1 MPTVN
6 TNSAAQ
12 FALNKLNAT
21 EREMTTSMERLSSG
35 KRINHAGDDAAG
47 AAIADRM
54 TAQIRGLEQS
64 VRNAADVISMAQV
77 TEGALDESSSII
89 QRIRELAIQSASDT
103 YNGEERAYIDAEV
116 DQLLAELDRVT
127 RDTTFNEIAVL
138 DGSFADRRFQIGTHE
153 REFAQLS
160 VSSMRID
167 SLGAYKATSQG
178 TETTDDTGGPV
189 DNDNLALNA
198 YAVAD
203 TSETNLVQAESFTVH
218 GILGSSSVTAA
229 AGSNVRDIATSVN
242 AVFDS
247 TGVSAIASTQ
257 LKLQAKTLD
266 DAYNGQTSL
275 SFSIQGKN
283 TTAVTI
289 AANVTLNNN
298 EGSSVLSELRDS
310 INNYTT
316 TTGVTATLST
326 DKSSM
331 ILVQNEGYD
340 IKLGDVNFGGD
351 TTTTGTRRTL
361 LVTSLDNNEV
371 VAGDPVSLGDT
382 NVTTTDDDGLFSGTI
397 TTTDTVIG
405 ATPTETSLTVTG
417 ATTLTSVAS
426 TFNGGGNPM
435 GTAALNTIALA
446 DASNFATAGTIKI
459 GSEFFTY
466 TGKSGNNLTG
476 VLRARESSTA
486 FNHAH
491 SAAVTQVI
499 GSKDTMAGS
508 GVIKADTTNLAAS
521 GAVKIGNEFFTYTG
535 KTGTTL
541 TGVTRAASSTTAA
554 IHEPTAA
561 ITQALTISETT
572 LNVGDTTGFPTA
584 GTLQIGN
591 EFVTYTGV
599 TATSFTGVTRGVTVD
614 TITSTASNHANGD
627 SIKDMSSRF
636 TLTGPLSLAN
646 DDNKVCDEQT
656 IASGFTGSES
666 LVMVDATA
674 TLNSFITITSTA
686 ASSANFVITGTDV
699 YGNEQTETIPGHTG
713 STYPKTLTSTK
724 IYGTVASVKPSTT
737 DSDAKI
743 RVGVKSTIA
752 NESILVTITS
762 SASDESA
769 KTFTVVGTGMD
780 GTSLTEIITGPE
792 ANKTVTGRR
801 IFKTIHT
808 ITPSDTTTGAIKIGV
823 KGADSVIITGQLEM
837 SSSNSFTVVGEDG
850 KGLFEASPGAASLDK
865 LSGVS
870 LLTRQSSVDALRVLD
885 RSLDRIHKERA
896 KLGALMSRMEKAID
910 NLSNVALNTNAS
922 RGRIEDADFAKE
934 SARMTKA
941 QILQQSAMAMIAQ
954 AGKAQQ
960 NVLQL
965 LQN

>member
-6 TNSAAQ
+6 NNTAAQ
-12 FALNKLNAT
+12 FALNKLNQT
-21 EREMTTSMERLSSG
+21 ERDMTTAMERLSSG

-103 YNGEERAYIDAEV
+103 YNGEERAYLDAEV

-160 VSSMRID
+160 ISSMRLD
-167 SLGAYKATSQG
+167 SLGAYKASSQG
-178 TETTDDTGGPV
+178 TETTDVANSAV

-203 TSETNLVQAESFTVH
+203 TSEANLVQAESFTIH

-229 AGSNVRDIATSVN
+229 AGSNIRDVATSVN

-266 DAYNGQTSL
+266 ATYNGQTSI

-283 TTAVTI
+283 TTAITV

-326 DKSSM
+326 DNSSM

-340 IKLGDVNFGGD
+340 IKLGDVNFAGD
-351 TTTTGTRRTL
+351 TTTTGARRTL
-361 LVTSLDNNEV
+361 LVTSLDNDEV
-371 VAGDPVSLGDT
+371 VAGDAVSLGDT
-382 NVTTTDDDGLFSGTI
+382 NVTTTDADGIFAS
-397 TTTDTVIG
+397 
-405 ATPTETSLTVTG
+405 ATLG
-417 ATTLTSVAS
+417 
-426 TFNGGGNPM
+426 
-435 GTAALNTIALA
+435 
-446 DASNFATAGTIKI
+446 
-459 GSEFFTY
+459 
-466 TGKSGNNLTG
+466 
-476 VLRARESSTA
+476 
-486 FNHAH
+486 
-491 SAAVTQVI
+491 AVTTI
-499 GSKDTMAGS
+499 GGKPG
-508 GVIKADTTNLAAS
+508 DTTPVAFAS
-521 GAVKIGNEFFTYTG
+521 GPGS
-535 KTGTTL
+535 
-541 TGVTRAASSTTAA
+541 VTDLDA
-554 IHEPTAA
+554 IVT
-561 ITQALTISETT
+561 TQALDSY
-572 LNVGDTTGFPTA
+572 
-584 GTLQIGN
+584 GN
-591 EFVTYTGV
+591 N
-599 TATSFTGVTRGVTVD
+599 A
-614 TITSTASNHANGD
+614 
-627 SIKDMSSRF
+627 
-636 TLTGPLSLAN
+636 LSL
-646 DDNKVCDEQT
+646 
-656 IASGFTGSES
+656 
-666 LVMVDATA
+666 VDATQ
-674 TLNSFITITSTA
+674 TLNSFVTIQGDADTSGIT
-686 ASSANFVITGTDV
+686 FLITGTDV
-699 YGNEQTETIPGHTG
+699 YGNAQTETIAGPSAAGASNHAT
-713 STYPKTLTSTK
+713 TTK
-724 IYGTVASVKPSTT
+724 IFGTVTEVKPSGSVA
-737 DSDAKI
+737 SDVI
-743 RVGVKSTIA
+743 VGRLNTIA
-752 NESILVTITS
+752 NQAALVTITS
-762 SASDESA
+762 AASDESA
-769 KTFTVVGTGMD
+769 KTFTVTGTDMSGNA
-780 GTSLTEIITGPE
+780 LIEVITGPE

-801 IFKTIHT
+801 IFKTIT
-808 ITPSDTTTGAIKIGV
+808 SVVNSAATTGAITIGV
-823 KGADSVIITGQLEM
+823 KAADSVIVTGQLEM
-837 SSSNSFTVVGEDG
+837 VSSNSFTVIGEDG
-850 KGLFEASPGAASLDK
+850 KGLFETSPGAASLDK

-870 LLTRQSSVDALRVLD
+870 LLSRQSSVDALRVLD

-934 SARMTKA
+934 SARLTKA

>member
-6 TNSAAQ
+6 SNSAAQ
-12 FALNKLNAT
+12 FALNKLTAT
-21 EREMTTSMERLSSG
+21 ERDMTTAMERLSSG

-160 VSSMRID
+160 ISSMRLD
-167 SLGAYKATSQG
+167 SLGAYKASSQG
-178 TETTDDTGGPV
+178 TETTDVANSAV

-203 TSETNLVQAESFTVH
+203 TSEANLVQAESFTLH

-326 DKSSM
+326 DNSSM

-340 IKLGDVNFGGD
+340 IKLGDVNFAGD
-351 TTTTGTRRTL
+351 TTTTGSRRTL

-371 VAGDPVSLGDT
+371 VAGDAVSLGDT
-382 NVTTTDDDGLFSGTI
+382 NVTTTDADGIFASATLSAVTTI
-397 TTTDTVIG
+397 
-405 ATPTETSLTVTG
+405 
-417 ATTLTSVAS
+417 
-426 TFNGGGNPM
+426 GG
-435 GTAALNTIALA
+435 
-446 DASNFATAGTIKI
+446 KI
-459 GSEFFTY
+459 G
-466 TGKSGNNLTG
+466 
-476 VLRARESSTA
+476 
-486 FNHAH
+486 
-491 SAAVTQVI
+491 
-499 GSKDTMAGS
+499 
-508 GVIKADTTNLAAS
+508 DTTPVAFAS
-521 GAVKIGNEFFTYTG
+521 GPGS
-535 KTGTTL
+535 
-541 TGVTRAASSTTAA
+541 VTDDNA
-554 IHEPTAA
+554 IVT
-561 ITQALTISETT
+561 TQALDSY
-572 LNVGDTTGFPTA
+572 
-584 GTLQIGN
+584 GN
-591 EFVTYTGV
+591 N
-599 TATSFTGVTRGVTVD
+599 A
-614 TITSTASNHANGD
+614 
-627 SIKDMSSRF
+627 
-636 TLTGPLSLAN
+636 LSL
-646 DDNKVCDEQT
+646 
-656 IASGFTGSES
+656 
-666 LVMVDATA
+666 VDATQ
-674 TLNSFITITSTA
+674 TLNSFVTIQGDADTSGIT
-686 ASSANFVITGTDV
+686 FLVTGTDV
-699 YGNEQTETIPGHTG
+699 YGNALTETITG
-713 STYPKTLTSTK
+713 PSVAGASGFVTSTN
-724 IYGTVASVKPSTT
+724 IFGTVTEVKPSGSVA
-737 DSDAKI
+737 SDVI
-743 RVGVKSTIA
+743 VGRLNTIA
-752 NESILVTITS
+752 NQSALVTITS
-762 SASDESA
+762 GGSDEST
-769 KTFTVVGTGMD
+769 KTFTVTGTDMSGNA
-780 GTSLTEIITGPE
+780 LIEVITGPE
-792 ANKTVTGRR
+792 ASKTVTGRR
-801 IFKTIHT
+801 IFKTIT
-808 ITPSDTTTGAIKIGV
+808 SVVNSAATTGNITIGV
-823 KGADSVIITGQLEM
+823 KAADSVIVTGQLEM
-837 SSSNSFTVVGEDG
+837 SSSNSFTVIGEDG

-910 NLSNVALNTNAS
+910 NLSNVALNTNTS

-934 SARMTKA
+934 SAKLTKA

>member
-6 TNSAAQ
+6 TNTAAQ

-21 EREMTTSMERLSSG
+21 ERDMTTAMERLSSG

-89 QRIRELAIQSASDT
+89 QRIRELAIQSASDS

-138 DGSFADRRFQIGTHE
+138 DGSFADKRFQIGTHE

-160 VSSMRID
+160 ISSMRLD
-167 SLGAYKATSQG
+167 SLGAYKASSQG
-178 TETTDDTGGPV
+178 TETTDIDNTAV

-203 TSETNLVQAESFTVH
+203 TSEENLVQAESFTIH

-283 TTAVTI
+283 TTAITI

-298 EGSSVLSELRDS
+298 EGSSDLSELRDS
-310 INNYTT
+310 INNYTI

-326 DKSSM
+326 DKSSIIM
-331 ILVQNEGYD
+331 VQNEGYD
-340 IKLGDVNFGGD
+340 IKLGEVNFAGD
-351 TTTTGTRRTL
+351 TSTTGSRRTL

-371 VAGDPVSLGDT
+371 VAGDAVSLGDT
-382 NVTTTDDDGLFSGTI
+382 NVTDTDPDGISTTGGNGSSDALTINGALISTAADDDGLVDSF
-397 TTTDTVIG
+397 
-405 ATPTETSLTVTG
+405 
-417 ATTLTSVAS
+417 
-426 TFNGGGNPM
+426 
-435 GTAALNTIALA
+435 
-446 DASNFATAGTIKI
+446 DASANGTTA
-459 GSEFFTY
+459 
-466 TGKSGNNLTG
+466 LTQDG
-476 VLRARESSTA
+476 VL
-486 FNHAH
+486 
-491 SAAVTQVI
+491 
-499 GSKDTMAGS
+499 
-508 GVIKADTTNLAAS
+508 
-521 GAVKIGNEFFTYTG
+521 
-535 KTGTTL
+535 
-541 TGVTRAASSTTAA
+541 ASSTTLNSR
-554 IHEPTAA
+554 IS
-561 ITQALTISETT
+561 ITHAT
-572 LNVGDTTGFPTA
+572 DTDS
-584 GTLQIGN
+584 
-591 EFVTYTGV
+591 TYTIVGLD
-599 TATSFTGVTRGVTVD
+599 AFGN
-614 TITSTASNHANGD
+614 TITEDIAVEDTNETFS
-627 SIKDMSSRF
+627 
-636 TLTGPLSLAN
+636 TLTYASVTSITPSGNGPS
-646 DDNKVCDEQT
+646 DV
-656 IASGFTGSES
+656 SVG
-666 LVMVDATA
+666 V
-674 TLNSFITITSTA
+674 A
-686 ASSANFVITGTDV
+686 A
-699 YGNEQTETIPGHTG
+699 
-713 STYPKTLTSTK
+713 
-724 IYGTVASVKPSTT
+724 TVAHKN
-737 DSDAKI
+737 A
-743 RVGVKSTIA
+743 
-752 NESILVTITS
+752 LVTITS
-762 SASDESA
+762 DSADESD
-769 KTFTVVGTGMD
+769 KTFTVVGIAMD
-780 GTSLTEIITGPE
+780 GTSLTEVITGPE
-792 ANKTVTGRR
+792 ANETVTGRQ
-801 IFKTIHT
+801 IFRDIYS
-808 ITPSDTTTGAIKIGV
+808 ITPSAALTGDVTAGT
-823 KGADSVIITGQLEM
+823 KGADSVIVTGQLEM
-837 SSSNSFTVVGEDG
+837 SSSNSFTVIGEDG

-870 LLTRQSSVDALRVLD
+870 LLSRQSSVDALRVLD

-934 SARMTKA
+934 SARLTKS

>member
-6 TNSAAQ
+6 SNTAAQ
-12 FALNKLNAT
+12 FALNKMNAT
-21 EREMTTSMERLSSG
+21 ERDMTTAMERLSSG

-54 TAQIRGLEQS
+54 TAQIKGLEQS

-160 VSSMRID
+160 ISSMRLD
-167 SLGAYKATSQG
+167 SLGAYKASSQG
-178 TETTDDTGGPV
+178 TETTDVANSAV

-203 TSETNLVQAESFTVH
+203 TSEANLVQAESFTIH

-229 AGSNVRDIATSVN
+229 AGSTVRDIATSVN

-326 DKSSM
+326 DRSSM

-340 IKLGDVNFGGD
+340 IKLGDVNFAGD
-351 TTTTGTRRTL
+351 TTTTGARRTL
-361 LVTSLDNNEV
+361 LVTSLDNDEI
-371 VAGDPVSLGDT
+371 VAGDAVSLGDT
-382 NVTTTDDDGLFSGTI
+382 NVTTTSTTSVVAAAQASAGVAMTLNSSGIAGAVEHNGSLVATVDIASAGNFTLDGVYKDSTSLSSKITIKNRDAVDNSSFKYTITGTDQYGNTLTEIIDGTSGSGTI
-397 TTTDTVIG
+397 TTGTKVFKTVSAISVDGNSGSVEIG
-405 ATPTETSLTVTG
+405 TTPVVVNQAALITVT
-417 ATTLTSVAS
+417 
-426 TFNGGGNPM
+426 
-435 GTAALNTIALA
+435 
-446 DASNFATAGTIKI
+446 
-459 GSEFFTY
+459 
-466 TGKSGNNLTG
+466 
-476 VLRARESSTA
+476 
-486 FNHAH
+486 
-491 SAAVTQVI
+491 
-499 GSKDTMAGS
+499 
-508 GVIKADTTNLAAS
+508 
-521 GAVKIGNEFFTYTG
+521 
-535 KTGTTL
+535 
-541 TGVTRAASSTTAA
+541 
-554 IHEPTAA
+554 
-561 ITQALTISETT
+561 
-572 LNVGDTTGFPTA
+572 
-584 GTLQIGN
+584 
-591 EFVTYTGV
+591 
-599 TATSFTGVTRGVTVD
+599 
-614 TITSTASNHANGD
+614 
-627 SIKDMSSRF
+627 
-636 TLTGPLSLAN
+636 
-646 DDNKVCDEQT
+646 
-656 IASGFTGSES
+656 
-666 LVMVDATA
+666 
-674 TLNSFITITSTA
+674 
-686 ASSANFVITGTDV
+686 
-699 YGNEQTETIPGHTG
+699 
-713 STYPKTLTSTK
+713 
-724 IYGTVASVKPSTT
+724 
-737 DSDAKI
+737 
-743 RVGVKSTIA
+743 
-752 NESILVTITS
+752 
-762 SASDESA
+762 SASDDESG
-769 KTFTVVGTGMD
+769 KKFTIVGTDMD
-780 GTSLTEIITGPE
+780 GNAQQEIITGPE
-792 ANKTVTGRR
+792 ASKTVTGRL
-801 IFKTIHT
+801 IFKEIHSVT
-808 ITPSDTTTGAIKIGV
+808 SDIQTTGNVSVGV
-823 KGADSVIITGQLEM
+823 KAADSVIVTGQLEM
-837 SSSNSFTVVGEDG
+837 SSSNSFTVIGEDG

-910 NLSNVALNTNAS
+910 NLSNVALNTDAS

-934 SARMTKA
+934 SARLTKA

>member
-6 TNSAAQ
+6 NNTAAQ
-12 FALNKLNAT
+12 FALNKLNQT
-21 EREMTTSMERLSSG
+21 ERDMTTAMERLSSG

-160 VSSMRID
+160 ISSMRLD
-167 SLGAYKATSQG
+167 NLGAYKASSQG
-178 TETTDDTGGPV
+178 TETTDVANSAV

-203 TSETNLVQAESFTVH
+203 TSEANLVQAESFTIH

-326 DKSSM
+326 DNSSM

-340 IKLGDVNFGGD
+340 IKLGDVNFAGD
-351 TTTTGTRRTL
+351 TTTTGSRRTL

-371 VAGDPVSLGDT
+371 VAGDAVSLGDT
-382 NVTTTDDDGLFSGTI
+382 NVTTTDADGIFASATLSAVTTI
-397 TTTDTVIG
+397 GGKASDTN
-405 ATPTETSLTVTG
+405 
-417 ATTLTSVAS
+417 SVA
-426 TFNGGGNPM
+426 F
-435 GTAALNTIALA
+435 
-446 DASNFATAGTIKI
+446 
-459 GSEFFTY
+459 
-466 TGKSGNNLTG
+466 
-476 VLRARESSTA
+476 
-486 FNHAH
+486 
-491 SAAVTQVI
+491 
-499 GSKDTMAGS
+499 
-508 GVIKADTTNLAAS
+508 AS
-521 GAVKIGNEFFTYTG
+521 GPGS
-535 KTGTTL
+535 
-541 TGVTRAASSTTAA
+541 VTDDNA
-554 IHEPTAA
+554 IVT
-561 ITQALTISETT
+561 TQALDSYG
-572 LNVGDTTGFPTA
+572 NTA
-584 GTLQIGN
+584 
-591 EFVTYTGV
+591 
-599 TATSFTGVTRGVTVD
+599 
-614 TITSTASNHANGD
+614 
-627 SIKDMSSRF
+627 
-636 TLTGPLSLAN
+636 LSL
-646 DDNKVCDEQT
+646 
-656 IASGFTGSES
+656 
-666 LVMVDATA
+666 VDATQ
-674 TLNSFITITSTA
+674 TLNSFVTIQGDADTSGI
-686 ASSANFVITGTDV
+686 NFVIVGTDV
-699 YGNEQTETIPGHTG
+699 YGNALTETIAGPATAGATG
-713 STYPKTLTSTK
+713 FVTTTN
-724 IYGTVASVKPSTT
+724 IFGTVTSVTPSASVA
-737 DSDAKI
+737 SDVI
-743 RVGVKSTIA
+743 VGKLNTIA
-752 NESILVTITS
+752 NQSALVTITS
-762 SASDESA
+762 GASDESD
-769 KTFTVVGTGMD
+769 KTFTVTGTDMSGN
-780 GTSLTEIITGPE
+780 TLIEVITGPE
-792 ANKTVTGRR
+792 ASKTVTGRR
-801 IFKTIHT
+801 IFKTIT
-808 ITPSDTTTGAIKIGV
+808 SVVNSAATTGNITIGV
-823 KGADSVIITGQLEM
+823 KAADSVIVTGQLEM
-837 SSSNSFTVVGEDG
+837 SSSNSFTVIGEDG

-870 LLTRQSSVDALRVLD
+870 LLTRQSSIDALRVLD

-965 LQN
+965 LQS